1 MNHTLINTTGT
12 LDELRRE
19 CGVAGRVLQD
29 ACHLSAYA
37 SGWWTKWPKH
47 IEGVAPEDQ
56 EQPRPFFPSEVNAM
70 VPTKLMLIVS
80 EVAEGMEAHRK
91 GLRDS
96 HLPHRDGLEVELAD
110 TVIRA
115 FDLAGMLGYDLGA
128 AIKEKLEYNAK
139 RADHKPQ
146 NRQLEGGKAY

>member
-37 SGWWTKWPKH
+37 SGWWTKWPKPNH
-47 IEGVAPEDQ
+47 ECPELQ
-56 EQPRPFFPSEVNAM
+56 AEPRPFYPSEVQEM

-80 EVAEGMEAHRK
+80 ELAEGMEAHRK
-91 GLRDS
+91 GLMDT
-96 HLPHRDGLEVELAD
+96 HLPHRHGLEVELAD
-110 TVIRA
+110 TVIRC
-115 FDLAGMLGYDLGA
+115 FDLAGMLGFDLGP
-128 AIKEKLEYNAK
+128 AIKEKLEYNAR

>member
-1 MNHTLINTTGT
+1 MNHTMINATGT

-47 IEGVAPEDQ
+47 NHECPELQ
-56 EQPRPFFPSEVNAM
+56 AEPRPFYPSELQEM

-80 EVAEGMEAHRK
+80 EVAEGMEARRK
-91 GLRDS
+91 GLKDS

-110 TVIRA
+110 AVIRA